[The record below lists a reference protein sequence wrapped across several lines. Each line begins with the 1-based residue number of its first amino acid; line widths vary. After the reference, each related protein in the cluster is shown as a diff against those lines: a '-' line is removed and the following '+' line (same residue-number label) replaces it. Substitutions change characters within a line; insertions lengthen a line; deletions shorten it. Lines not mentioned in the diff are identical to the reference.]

1 VQDHVFF
8 RGIKEQ
14 LNKLS
19 MMKQYTHDLLGR
31 INNEIQVLDLEEDDI
46 FKKSLK
52 ATSLLGKA

>member
-1 VQDHVFF
+1 
-8 RGIKEQ
+8 
-14 LNKLS
+14 